1 MKKYFAVITIS
12 TLITSA
18 FGFMEDRPSGHQLG
32 GETVL
37 WGSFLTNVDGIG
49 DDLLTNIGFDYSI
62 SDNVELSFDLLK
74 DAGEKIKEADKEIK
88 LTIWAGESLG
98 LSVGCEPG
106 RNSDDSNFY
115 NIKYVND
122 GTWVSFKTYDES
134 DSDTWAVGKVWTK
147 NSGCTMG
154 ISYHFDSDDFDKGWL
169 QLSLGKVL

>member
-1 MKKYFAVITIS
+1 MRKYFAIMTIS

-18 FGFMEDRPSGHQLG
+18 FGFIIDRPSGHQLG

-74 DAGEKIKEADKEIK
+74 NAGNKIRESNKEIK
-88 LTIWAGESLG
+88 LTLWAGESLG
-98 LSVGCEPG
+98 FSLGCWPG
-106 RNSDDSNFY
+106 LAENSNFY

-122 GTWVSFKTYDES
+122 GTWVSFKTYDEF

-147 NSGCTMG
+147 DSGCTMG